1 MHDSTLADDSLAA
14 KSIAEEHFWRD
25 YLANVMTTTRIGG
38 SHRASL
44 STNGFAA
51 VTATWESPRRGDGGD
66 LACIAYAAWA
76 RLLATYAGD
85 SDVVFGING
94 DRPLR
99 VRVDPAQDAAAFLAA
114 VAKGVVQVSG
124 HASTPLSRLHELA
137 NLDAATPLFDTV
149 VYFGDAAH
157 VQTNEANASV
167 VVSISQAQP
176 PTLSLRYRDGLIS
189 TGLASEM
196 LEQFRMLCEV
206 LPAQPDSLLHALPV
220 VSGRYATRALA
231 EWNDTAE
238 TFDEVVTLHGLVER
252 QAATHPERLAVVG
265 DDGELTYGE
274 LDKRANQL
282 ARHLIGIGVKPGD
295 QVGLCTEKSAAT
307 VVGMLGI
314 MKAGAAYV
322 PIDPGYP
329 SSRIEYMAEDAR
341 LSALLTWGKAAAAVA
356 GLALARVALDDD
368 WAAVARHSSDA
379 LPFRVPADAFAYAIY
394 TSGSTGQPKCVLL
407 NHRGRVN
414 NIEDYCRRL
423 ALTEVDRVLCVSS
436 LSFDISVCNIF
447 CMFRAGGCI
456 VFPSLDRL
464 KDPDHW
470 LDVMHERS
478 VTFWHSAPALMD
490 ALLDAASERD
500 YDRDTL
506 RVALLGGDWIPLG
519 QPARARAA
527 FPSLWFVT
535 AGGATELSIDSV
547 FYPVDTVDPAWVS
560 IPYGKPL
567 ANQSALILDAHFQ
580 IAPIGVPGE
589 LHLGGVG
596 IGAGYM
602 NRPALTA
609 QKFIAH
615 PWPSFPGERL
625 YRTGDLAKYGPDG
638 TVELL
643 GRIDFQVKIRGM
655 RIELGE
661 IEAVLGEHPQIEAC
675 LAGAPLDVMGDRRL
689 VAYVVPSPDAC
700 LEADTDREAWQAQLQ
715 DWLRQR
721 VPSHLLPEAFIRL
734 DRLPLTPNGKVDRRH
749 LPVPD
754 SQAYTARAYE
764 PPRND
769 IERELAALWR
779 SLLGIERVGR
789 HDHFFQLGGHSLR
802 AVLMLSR
809 LRRQFGVDLPQSTLF
824 EHPTLAEL
832 AQAIVESVADHQGVD
847 AGGNIE
853 PASRQGRLPLSFAQ
867 QRLWFLGQLDE
878 LDAAYHMPAAWR
890 LRGALNVAALRTALD
905 RLFAR
910 HESLRSRFPSID
922 GEPYVEL
929 LPADHGL
936 PCSEHDLRSD
946 SAPERQLDM
955 RLRDEAHAR
964 FDLAT
969 GPLIRARL
977 FRLAEHDHVLSLTQ
991 HHIVSDGWSTAH
1003 LIGELQALYAAFD
1016 KGEPDPLA
1024 PLGIQYPDYAV
1035 WQRNWLVGERQR
1047 LQADY
1052 WRTALAV
1059 APTVLALPTDR
1070 PRPRRF
1076 NSKGGTQPIV
1086 LDAEL
1091 TRQIRRVAR
1100 QQGVTVFMLL
1110 MAAWSAVLARLSRQ
1124 DDLMV
1129 GAVTASRNR
1138 AEIETLIGFFVN
1150 TVALRM
1156 DLSGEPSVRELLA
1169 RVRHVAL
1176 RAQDHQDLPFE
1187 QVVDIA
1193 QAPRHASHAPLCQ
1206 VVFAWQSYEEGELA
1220 LDGLDVDL
1228 LPVPFE
1234 RVRFDLELSLHEAG
1248 ERIVGDLAYACALFD
1263 PATVERHTAYLEQ
1276 MLRAIVADIEQPVSA
1291 IALIDDAERQ
1301 RLLHEWNRTAAPYPH
1316 DRCVQHLFEDQVRRT
1331 PDAVALIEQ
1340 EHTLSYTQLNIQAN
1354 RLAHRL
1360 IALGVRAGD
1369 SVALLLDRS
1378 AALVIAELAVLK
1390 AGGTYVPIDR
1400 QIPPSRQAW
1409 VVEDSR
1415 ACVLVT
1421 DRVTDVPSSLTVP
1434 VLDLGTL
1441 IGETLHETDPV
1452 VAMGSDAIAYVMYTS
1467 GSTGT
1472 PKGVLTPHRA
1482 IARLLFANRYAD
1494 FDASDCVAFAAN
1506 PAFDAGTMEVW
1517 GALLHGGRLAILDGD
1532 TVLDAA
1538 RLDRALERYGVTA
1551 LFLTTALF
1559 NLYAQAIPK
1568 ALARLKY
1575 LLCGGE
1581 RNDPAAFWRVLAEGG
1596 PQHLIH
1602 CYGPTE
1608 TTTYALTC
1616 EITPA
1621 WRGHD
1626 NLPMGRPIGNT
1637 RAYLLDAHRQP
1648 VPLGAVGEIYI
1659 GGDGVALGYLH
1670 RPELTAERFLPDP
1683 FVEAAD
1689 ARMYRTGDLARYLP
1703 DGNLVFIGRV
1713 DHQVKIRG
1721 YRIEP
1726 GEIEARLVDHPW
1738 IRDAAV
1744 LVRQDGGNKRLVA
1757 YVVAD
1762 AESTD
1767 ELAVVLRTHLATL
1780 LPEYMIPAA
1789 FMALPAFP
1797 LTPNGKL
1804 DRKALPAP
1812 DDSAFGLRG
1821 YEPPEGDTETLLAT
1835 LWQELLG
1842 VGRVGR
1848 HDHFFELGGHSLVA
1862 VRLLS
1867 RIEQSLGAPWSL
1879 STLFAHPSLHA
1890 MAAALQ
1896 RDMSQQ
1902 ASRPAM
1908 SIAPIVPIAR
1918 TLDLP
1923 LSFAQQRLWFLSQ
1936 LEDVSATYHIPF
1948 GVRLHGTL
1956 DASALRHSLDRL
1968 FDRHEALRSVFVT
1981 VGGEP
1986 RARLLAPGDGVPW
1999 TQHDLRQS
2007 PDPDKTLARLMEEE
2021 ARAPF
2026 DLTLGPLLRACLV
2039 RLGDDDHVL
2048 LLTQHHIV
2056 SDGWSLGVQMR
2067 ELGALYAAFARA
2079 QADPLPPL
2087 TIQYPDYAA
2096 WQRDWLSGERLRDHA
2111 NYWRRALSESPVL
2124 LTVPT
2129 DRPRPPRQ
2137 SFDGAELPIR
2147 LDAALTE
2154 QLKRLSRQHDC
2165 TLFMTVLAAWS
2176 IVLSR
2181 LSGQQDL
2188 VIGTPVAHR
2197 SRQEIEPLIGFFVNT
2212 LAMRIDL
2219 SGEPTTTDL
2228 LGRVKQRVLDA
2239 QSHQDLPFEQVVEIA
2254 KPPRRLEHAPLFQV
2268 LFAWHSHDD
2277 LSAALP
2283 GLHAQVLPLPVH
2295 TVNVDLEL
2303 SLGERDGRIEG
2314 GLSYATALF
2323 DLGTA
2328 ERYTDY
2334 LVRVLRA
2341 MAENAN
2347 DVVERIDMLG
2357 SAEREYLLDAV
2368 NHTDVDYPR
2377 TTCIH
2382 QLFEQQAAS
2391 RPHATALIFESQRWS
2406 YAQLNAQANRLA
2418 HRCIELG
2425 VRPGERVGL
2434 CVARG
2439 PYMVVGLL
2447 AILKAGGAYVPL
2459 DPAYPSDRLAHV
2471 LDDASPVLV
2480 ICDGAGSDALKTSA
2494 LSRRPVLDLRAW
2506 QEEGVDPTSGDS
2518 DPIVPGLSSSDLA
2531 YVIYTSGST
2540 GRPKGVMVEHRTVVN
2555 FLCAMSDAPGLAATD
2570 RLLAVTSMSFD
2581 IAGLEIY
2588 LPLSNGA
2595 QLVLASRDEVADP
2608 TRLRRLL
2615 HAQQITVM
2623 QATPAGW
2630 RALLDASGEEPP
2642 AGLRAW
2648 CGGEALST
2656 ALAANLCERFDE
2668 VWNLYGP
2675 TETTIWSTAGRVRVP
2690 ASASSANLGIGRPI
2704 ANTKIYLLDAHGAP
2718 VPRGA
2723 VGELYIGGEGVAR
2736 GYHHLAEQTATRF
2749 VRDPFHA
2756 SMGARMYRTGDLAR
2770 YLPDG
2775 DLEFLGRNDHQI
2787 KVRGYRIEPGE
2798 IEVRLREHPAV
2809 RDAVV
2814 VVRNDRDDPRLV
2826 AYILGRDGIALDEPA
2841 TVLKSHLARTLP
2853 AYMLP
2858 GAFVAL
2864 QAWPLTPNG
2873 KLDRAALPAPDDDA
2887 VERSAYVAPQG
2898 ETETLLADIWSEL
2911 LGIESVGRHD
2921 DFFDLG
2927 GHSLLAVQMLGRI
2940 ETELGL
2946 RLEHSSIFRFPVLEQ
2961 LSRHVLLAVLAQEF
2975 DPDQLNELAFAN
2987 ESAP

>member
-1 MHDSTLADDSLAA
+1 MHESILADERVATP
-14 KSIAEEHFWRD
+14 SIAEEKFWRG

-38 SHRASL
+38 GHATPPL
-44 STNGFAA
+44 SDGPAV
-51 VTATWESPRRGDGGD
+51 VTAACD
-66 LACIAYAAWA
+66 LSIDTNTSRLASIAYAAWA
-76 RLLATYAGD
+76 RVLATYAGE
-85 SDVVFGING
+85 SDVVFGIAG
-94 DRPLR
+94 GRPLR
-99 VRVDPAQDAAAFLAA
+99 VRLDPAQRAAAFVDA
-114 VAKGVVQVSG
+114 VAEGIAQVQA
-124 HASTPLSRLHELA
+124 HPTTPLSRLQELA
-137 NLDAATPLFDTV
+137 NLAPGMPLFDTA
-149 VYFGDAAH
+149 VYLGDSAH
-157 VQTNEANASV
+157 EDANVATPAI
-167 VVSISQAQP
+167 VVSIDTQSP
-176 PTLSLRYRDGLIS
+176 VLSLRYPPGRIS
-189 TGLASEM
+189 ADLAGEI
-196 LEQFRMLCEV
+196 LDQFRMLCQA
-206 LPAQPDSLLHALPV
+206 LSDQPDDLLHALPV
-220 VSGRYATRALA
+220 VSGRYATRALSQ
-231 EWNDTAE
+231 WNDTVEA
-238 TFDEVVTLHGLVER
+238 FDEHVTLHGLVER
-252 QAATHPERLAVVG
+252 QAASHPERLAVVG
-265 DDGELTYGE
+265 DDGELSYGE
-274 LDKRANQL
+274 LDRRANQL
-282 ARHLIGIGVKPGD
+282 ARHLVGMGVKPGD

-307 VVGMLGI
+307 VVGMLAV

-329 SSRIEYMAEDAR
+329 VSRIQYMAEDAQ
-341 LSALLTWGKAAAAVA
+341 LSALLTWGKAATAVA
-356 GLALARVALDDD
+356 GLALPRVALDDD
-368 WAAVARHSSDA
+368 WAVVARQAGDA
-379 LPFRVPADAFAYAIY
+379 LPCQVPADAFAYAIY

-407 NHRGRVN
+407 NHRGRIN

-423 ALTEVDRVLCVSS
+423 GLTEIDRVLCVSS

-447 CMFRAGGCI
+447 CMFRAGGCV

-470 LDVMHERS
+470 LDVMRDRA

-506 RVALLGGDWIPLG
+506 RVALLGGDWIPLS

-527 FPSLWFVT
+527 FPALWFVT

-547 FYPVDTVDPAWVS
+547 FYPVDAVDPAWVS

-567 ANQSALILDAHFQ
+567 ANQSALILDSYFQ

-589 LHLGGVG
+589 LHLGGIG

-602 NRPALTA
+602 NRPGLTA

-625 YRTGDLAKYGPDG
+625 YRTGDLARYGHDG

-661 IEAVLGEHPQIEAC
+661 IETVLGEHPRIGAC
-675 LAGAPLDVMGDRRL
+675 LVGAPLDVRGDRRL

-700 LEADTDREAWQAQLQ
+700 TDADTDTEAWQAGLRA
-715 DWLRQR
+715 WLAER
-721 VPSHLLPEAFIRL
+721 VPSYLLPEAFVRL

-754 SQAYTARAYE
+754 SQAYAARAYE
-764 PPRND
+764 PPQND
-769 IERELAALWR
+769 MERELAGLWR
-779 SLLGIERVGR
+779 VLLGVERIGR

-809 LRRQFGVDLPQSTLF
+809 LRRIYGIELPQSTLF
-824 EHPTLAEL
+824 ERPTLAEL
-832 AQAIVESVADHQGVD
+832 AQTIGEVV
-847 AGGNIE
+847 
-853 PASRQGRLPLSFAQ
+853 ASRQGAQLDQGIVPMPRQGQLPLSFAQ

-890 LRGALNVAALRTALD
+890 LRGSLNVAALRKALD

-910 HESLRSRFPSID
+910 HESLRSRFPVID
-922 GEPYVEL
+922 GEPHLDL
-929 LPADHGL
+929 LPAGYGL
-936 PCSEHDLRSD
+936 PCIDHDLRGDSD
-946 SAPERQLDM
+946 PQRHLEAL
-955 RLRDEAHAR
+955 LREEAHAR

-969 GPLIRARL
+969 GPLVRARL
-977 FRLAEHDHVLSLTQ
+977 IRLAEGEHVLSLTQ

-1003 LIGELQALYAAFD
+1003 LVGELQALYAAFRQ
-1016 KGEPDPLA
+1016 EQPDPLP
-1024 PLGIQYPDYAV
+1024 PLVIQYPDYAQ
-1035 WQRNWLVGERQR
+1035 WQRGWLAGERQR
-1047 LQADY
+1047 QQADY
-1052 WRTALAV
+1052 WRMALAD
-1059 APTVLALPTDR
+1059 APTTLALPTDH
-1070 PRPRRF
+1070 PRPSRF
-1076 NSKGGTQPIV
+1076 SSNGRTCAIV

-1091 TRQIRRVAR
+1091 TRQIRRIAR
-1100 QQGVTVFMLL
+1100 QQETTVFMVL
-1110 MAAWSAVLARLSRQ
+1110 MTAWSAVLARLSRQ
-1124 DDLMV
+1124 DDLVV

-1156 DLSGEPSVRELLA
+1156 DLSGEPSARELLS
-1169 RVRHVAL
+1169 RVREVAL

-1187 QVVDIA
+1187 QVVEIA
-1193 QAPRHASHAPLCQ
+1193 QASRHAAYAPLCQ
-1206 VVFAWQSYEEGELA
+1206 AVFAWQSYEEGELS
-1220 LDGLDVDL
+1220 LDGLEVAS
-1228 LPVPFE
+1228 LPVAFE
-1234 RVRFDLELSLHEAG
+1234 QVRFDLELSLREAG
-1248 ERIVGDLAYACALFD
+1248 DRIVGELAYASALFD
-1263 PATVERHTAYLEQ
+1263 PATIERHSAYLEQ
-1276 MLRAIVADIEQPVSA
+1276 MLRAMAADIAQPVSR

-1301 RLLHEWNRTAAPYPH
+1301 WLLHDLNRTQAPYPRE
-1316 DRCVQHLFEDQVRRT
+1316 RCVQHVFEDQVRRT
-1331 PDAVALIEQ
+1331 PEATALVEN
-1340 EHTLSYTQLNIQAN
+1340 ERTLSYAQLNAEAN

-1360 IALGVRAGD
+1360 IALGVRPHD
-1369 SVALLLDRS
+1369 RVALLLERG
-1378 AALVIAELAVLK
+1378 AALVIAEVAVLK
-1390 AGGTYVPIDR
+1390 AGAAYVPIDV
-1400 QIPPSRQAW
+1400 QAPSSRQAW
-1409 VVEDSR
+1409 VVQDSQ

-1421 DRVTDVPSSLTVP
+1421 DRIADVPASLTVP
-1434 VLDLGTL
+1434 VLDLATL
-1441 IGETLHETDPV
+1441 AGDTVAQDDPR
-1452 VAMGSDAIAYVMYTS
+1452 VAMSSDAIAYVMYTS
-1467 GSTGT
+1467 GSTGV
-1472 PKGVLTPHRA
+1472 PKGVLTPHRG
-1482 IARLLFANRYAD
+1482 ITRLVFANRYAD
-1494 FDASDCVAFAAN
+1494 FDAGDCLALAAN
-1506 PAFDAGTMEVW
+1506 PVFDASTMEVW
-1517 GALLHGGRLAILDGD
+1517 GALLHGGRIAVLDSD
-1532 TVLDAA
+1532 TVLDAT
-1538 RLDRALERYGVTA
+1538 RLAQALERHGVNT

-1581 RNDPAAFWRVLAEGG
+1581 RNDPASFWRVLAEGG

-1616 EITPA
+1616 EITEA

-1637 RAYLLDAHRQP
+1637 RAYLLDVHGQP
-1648 VPLGAVGEIYI
+1648 VPLGATGELYI
-1659 GGDGVALGYLH
+1659 GGDGVAQGYLN
-1670 RPELTAERFLPDP
+1670 RPALTAERFLSDP
-1683 FVEAAD
+1683 FAGVGD

-1703 DGNLVFIGRV
+1703 DGNLVFMGRV

-1726 GEIEARLVDHPW
+1726 GEIEARLVEHPRV
-1738 IRDAAV
+1738 RDATV
-1744 LVRQDGGNKRLVA
+1744 LVRQEGGDKRLVA

-1762 AESTD
+1762 TDAED
-1767 ELAVVLRTHLATL
+1767 LAVVLRAHLAAL

-1821 YEPPEGDTETLLAT
+1821 YEPPEGATEIRLAT
-1835 LWQELLG
+1835 LWQDLLG

-1867 RIEQSLGAPWSL
+1867 RIEQSFGAPWSL
-1879 STLFAHPSLHA
+1879 STLFAHPVLHA
-1890 MAAALQ
+1890 MAVALQ
-1896 RDMSQQ
+1896 RDVSQQ
-1902 ASRPAM
+1902 STTPAL
-1908 SIAPIVPIAR
+1908 SIVPIAR
-1918 TLDLP
+1918 TVDLP

-1936 LEDVSATYHIPF
+1936 LEGVSATYHIPF
-1948 GVRLHGTL
+1948 GVRLRGRL
-1956 DASALRHSLDRL
+1956 DAPVLRRCLDRL
-1968 FDRHEALRSVFVT
+1968 LDRHEALRTVFVT
-1981 VGGEP
+1981 VAGEP
-1986 RARLLAPGDGVPW
+1986 RARLLAAGRGVPW
-1999 TQHDLRQS
+1999 SEHDLRGS
-2007 PDPDKTLARLMEEE
+2007 PDAYSALALLMDNE

-2026 DLTLGPLLRACLV
+2026 DLTEGPLLRASLV
-2039 RLGDDDHVL
+2039 HLGDDDRVL

-2067 ELGALYAAFARA
+2067 ELGALYAAFAEARP
-2079 QADPLPPL
+2079 DPLPPL
-2087 TIQYPDYAA
+2087 SIQYPDYAA
-2096 WQRDWLSGERLRDHA
+2096 WQRESLSGERLREHA
-2111 NYWRRALSESPVL
+2111 DYWRRTLSEPPVL

-2137 SFDGAELPIR
+2137 SFEGAELSIR
-2147 LDAALTE
+2147 LDEALTE
-2154 QLKRLSRQHDC
+2154 QLKRLGRQHGC

-2176 IVLSR
+2176 VVLSR

-2197 SRQEIEPLIGFFVNT
+2197 SRRELEPLIGFFVNT

-2228 LGRVKQRVLDA
+2228 LGRVRHRVLEA
-2239 QSHQDLPFEQVVEIA
+2239 QSHQDLPFEQVVEIV

-2268 LFAWHSHDD
+2268 LFAWQSHDD
-2277 LSAALP
+2277 MSATLP
-2283 GLHAQVLPLPVH
+2283 GLHAQVLPMPVH

-2303 SLGERDGRIEG
+2303 NLGEREGRIEG

-2323 DLGTA
+2323 DPATA
-2328 ERYTDY
+2328 ERYADY

-2347 DVVERIDMLG
+2347 EAVARIGMLG
-2357 SAEREYLLDAV
+2357 DAERGYLLDAV
-2368 NHTDVDYPR
+2368 NRTAADYPR
-2377 TTCIH
+2377 SLCIH
-2382 QLFEQQAAS
+2382 HLFEQQAAS
-2391 RPHATALIFESQRWS
+2391 RPDDTALLFGLQRWS

-2418 HRCIELG
+2418 HHCIERG

-2434 CVARG
+2434 CVERG
-2439 PYMVVGLL
+2439 PHMVVGLL

-2459 DPAYPSDRLAHV
+2459 DPAYPGDRLAHI

-2480 ICDGAGSDALKTSA
+2480 ICDSAGGEVLASAGS
-2494 LSRRPVLDLRAW
+2494 RGQRLDLAMW
-2506 QEEGVDPTSGDS
+2506 HEQSHAHAGNDS
-2518 DPIVPGLSSSDLA
+2518 NPIVRGLGANDLA

-2555 FLCAMSDAPGLAATD
+2555 FLRSMSREPGLAATE

-2608 TRLRRLL
+2608 SRLRRLL
-2615 HAQQITVM
+2615 HERQITVM

-2630 RALLDASGEEPP
+2630 RALLDASGEAPP

-2648 CGGEALST
+2648 CGGEALSA
-2656 ALAANLCERFDE
+2656 ALAAQLCEHFDD

-2675 TETTIWSTAGRVRVP
+2675 TETTIWSTAARVNVIDP
-2690 ASASSANLGIGRPI
+2690 ASAANLGIGRPI
-2704 ANTKIYLLDAHGAP
+2704 ANTRIYLLDAYGEP

-2736 GYHHLAEQTATRF
+2736 GYHHLAEQTAARF
-2749 VRDPFHA
+2749 VRDPFNA
-2756 SMGARMYRTGDLAR
+2756 AVGARMYRTGDLAR

-2775 DLEFLGRNDHQI
+2775 DLAFLGRNDHQI
-2787 KVRGYRIEPGE
+2787 KVRGYRIEAGE
-2798 IEVRLREHPAV
+2798 IETRLREHPAV

-2814 VVRNDRDDPRLV
+2814 VLRNDRDDPRLV
-2826 AYILGRDGIALDEPA
+2826 AYVVRRGDMALDEPA
-2841 TVLKSHLARTLP
+2841 TVLKPHLARTLP

-2858 GAFVAL
+2858 SAFVVL
-2864 QAWPLTPNG
+2864 QAWPMTPNG

-2887 VERSAYVAPQG
+2887 VERRAYVAPQG
-2898 ETETLLADIWSEL
+2898 DTETLLADIWSAL

-2927 GHSLLAVQMLGRI
+2927 GHSLLAVQMSGRI

-2946 RLEHSSIFRFPVLEQ
+2946 RLEHSAIFRFPVLEQ
-2961 LSRHVLLAVLAQEF
+2961 LARHVLLALLEQEF
-2975 DPDQLNELAFAN
+2975 DPEQLNELALAT
-2987 ESAP
+2987 ESMP